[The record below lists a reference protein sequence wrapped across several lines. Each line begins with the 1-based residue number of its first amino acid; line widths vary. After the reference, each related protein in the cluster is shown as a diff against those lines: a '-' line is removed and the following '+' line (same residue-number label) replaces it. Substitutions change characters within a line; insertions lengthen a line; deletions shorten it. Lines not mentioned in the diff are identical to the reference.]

1 MLPLIVIPATKMGV
15 RSEIPLHGSPQCMM
29 ERGPRTY
36 DVISD
41 IGQEA
46 EHQDEEETRPMS
58 AWDKGYVQINASW
71 WTRDLRHT

>member
-1 MLPLIVIPATKMGV
+1 MLPLIVIPATEMGV
-15 RSEIPLHGSPQCMM
+15 RSEIPLCGSLQCIMDW
-29 ERGPRTY
+29 GPRTY

-41 IGQEA
+41 ISQEA

-71 WTRDLRHT
+71 TWDLGHT